1 MDQRQKNERI
11 NLILKLL
18 MAILFTTGAIIFSY
32 PFLAN
37 AVNSYY
43 DQKMMEK
50 NLVEMAATN
59 TKEQAKRHQEM
70 AEKNKELAES
80 KNMTNIPGMG
90 LVEDPFENE
99 VDDAKD
105 PGKAYYKE
113 HTVGAIYI
121 PKISVSLPLF
131 DETNAALLEKGAT
144 ILQGTSYPIGGDST
158 HSVISGHSGLTER
171 KLFTDLE
178 KLVIGDDFYLTIA
191 GEKLAYAVDDIQIVL
206 PSDIDKVVIQPGR
219 DLVTLLTC
227 TPYGINT
234 HRLLVTGHRVPYV
247 EEMAE
252 EVTSTKKAVEWRF
265 RLYLLLIPLF
275 FAMIFYW
282 MYRKFVYYQSGKHSY
297 DFCFYLLENG
307 QPKAGVT
314 FTLVRKKRWATD
326 VTNQPVAVSQVD
338 GWVSFPEI
346 RGGRYYAKA
355 IDGSTKPVKGKVRRL
370 KDRQFVLSRVTKK
383 KHGKKVTYYL
393 ENGAKK

>member
-32 PFLAN
+32 PFLSN

-50 NLVEMAATN
+50 NLAEMAATN

-105 PGKAYYKE
+105 PGKAYYEE

-144 ILQGTSYPIGGDST
+144 ILQGTSYPIGGNST

-219 DLVTLLTC
+219 DLYTLWHQYPSFISHWTPC
-227 TPYGINT
+227 TLCGGNGGGSDQYQKSGRTAFSLVFTTDPAFLC
-234 HRLLVTGHRVPYV
+234 HDFLL
-247 EEMAE
+247 
-252 EVTSTKKAVEWRF
+252 
-265 RLYLLLIPLF
+265 
-275 FAMIFYW
+275 
-282 MYRKFVYYQSGKHSY
+282 
-297 DFCFYLLENG
+297 D
-307 QPKAGVT
+307 
-314 FTLVRKKRWATD
+314 
-326 VTNQPVAVSQVD
+326 VSQV
-338 GWVSFPEI
+338 
-346 RGGRYYAKA
+346 
-355 IDGSTKPVKGKVRRL
+355 RL
-370 KDRQFVLSRVTKK
+370 LSKRQTQL
-383 KHGKKVTYYL
+383 
-393 ENGAKK
+393 